1 VRINGQIPGNEVI
14 CCLCFLDTILSRARA
29 GINGVTMVLI
39 VPIFTF
45 LVDKLAQAGICFDDG
60 LSITVKVKLR
70 NKLDRIRRS
79 SKFNLSKY
87 LLSGSFINNKYYRMC

>member
-1 VRINGQIPGNEVI
+1 MKSFAVV
-14 CCLCFLDTILSRARA
+14 CFLDTILSRARA

-70 NKLDRIRRS
+70 NKLDRIRRKAAS
-79 SKFNLSKY
+79 ANASNLSKY
-87 LLSGSFINNKYYRMC
+87 LLTGSFYK